1 MICGN
6 TLKGGEAMDV
16 AINMPVLQMLLLVIM
31 FLAIM
36 VEIKTG
42 GLGAGILLGLVAAG
56 VFWGSQY
63 VKGLVS
69 LYQIAI
75 FMGGILCIIVEMLLP
90 TVGLLAGLGVAAML
104 YSVVLALG
112 GDIHA
117 LYAMLISFVAA
128 IVIFA
133 LIVKRL
139 PSSKLWNKV
148 VLKDE
153 SRSERG
159 FVSAAP
165 RESLL
170 GAVGEVLTELRPS
183 GSVRLNGK
191 PVDVVSEGA
200 FVPKGVQV
208 QVVAVE
214 GNRVV
219 VRQI

>member
-1 MICGN
+1 M
-6 TLKGGEAMDV
+6 
-16 AINMPVLQMLLLVIM
+16 
-31 FLAIM
+31 
-36 VEIKTG
+36 
-42 GLGAGILLGLVAAG
+42 
-56 VFWGSQY
+56 
-63 VKGLVS
+63 KGLVS
-69 LYQIAI
+69 
-75 FMGGILCIIVEMLLP
+75 CIRLPYLWAVFSVLSWKCLLP

-165 RESLL
+165 RESL
-170 GAVGEVLTELRPS
+170 A
-183 GSVRLNGK
+183 GSCG
-191 PVDVVSEGA
+191 
-200 FVPKGVQV
+200 
-208 QVVAVE
+208 
-214 GNRVV
+214 
-219 VRQI
+219 